1 MQRILDRLSKDSAQ
15 PQRKD
20 DWLRAAAIED
30 ISEQRAAWMADVLVA
45 AVSPQ
50 YPDKLVSSARLAI
63 FAMMSTDRQRLVGS
77 RVPMLF
83 QLLRQIAL
91 ILQGAFDTMQP
102 GPSNTFTTMSLFT
115 SICHYR
121 GSDLR
126 LNKAAN
132 QFVLLTFQIPSA
144 LARIIQCALVIQ
156 EVPPFRERMPHHPAS
171 DFMTSAE
178 IANKLPKDFIWG
190 FATASFQIEG
200 SANVDG
206 RGKSIC
212 DDFSKQPGKTMDG
225 RDGDVA
231 TDSYRL
237 WKEEIALL
245 AQYGVKSCR
254 FSLSWSRIILLG
266 GRNDPV
272 NPKGIALYSNF
283 INALLEHHIIPFV
296 VTLYHWDLPQALHG
310 RYGGWS
316 NKDQIVQ
323 DYVRYAKASCPITE
337 GDSSTEPWI
346 VGHSVILS
354 HAYAIKLYRE
364 EFKAVQGGQI
374 GITLNGDWAMPY
386 NDSPH

>member
-1 MQRILDRLSKDSAQ
+1 
-15 PQRKD
+15 
-20 DWLRAAAIED
+20 
-30 ISEQRAAWMADVLVA
+30 
-45 AVSPQ
+45 
-50 YPDKLVSSARLAI
+50 
-63 FAMMSTDRQRLVGS
+63 
-77 RVPMLF
+77 
-83 QLLRQIAL
+83 
-91 ILQGAFDTMQP
+91 
-102 GPSNTFTTMSLFT
+102 
-115 SICHYR
+115 
-121 GSDLR
+121 
-126 LNKAAN
+126 
-132 QFVLLTFQIPSA
+132 
-144 LARIIQCALVIQ
+144 
-156 EVPPFRERMPHHPAS
+156 
-171 DFMTSAE
+171 MTSAE

-254 FSLSWSRIILLG
+254 FSSSWSRIIALG

-296 VTLYHWDLPQALHG
+296 VALHG

-316 NKDQIVQ
+316 NKDEIVQ
-323 DYVRYAKASCPITE
+323 DYVRYAKVCFQAFR
-337 GDSSTEPWI
+337 D
-346 VGHSVILS
+346 
-354 HAYAIKLYRE
+354 
-364 EFKAVQGGQI
+364 
-374 GITLNGDWAMPY
+374 
-386 NDSPH
+386 